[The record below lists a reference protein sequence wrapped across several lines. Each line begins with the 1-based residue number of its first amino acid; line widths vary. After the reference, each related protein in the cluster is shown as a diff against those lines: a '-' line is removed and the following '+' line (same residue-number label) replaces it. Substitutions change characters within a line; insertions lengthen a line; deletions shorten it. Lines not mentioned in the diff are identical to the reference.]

1 MCKDPASHL
10 NCTVQVWKF
19 IVEREIEAPE
29 RFRAIQTYRATMA
42 VLRQQVSFLDQ
53 LFDSGVIDEMEKE
66 ILEKWASSS
75 CLHASSP
82 FCPHHNHT

>member
-1 MCKDPASHL
+1 MIAHHANWMMQWSLPDGVCAG
-10 NCTVQVWKF
+10 VQVWKF
-19 IVEREIEAPE
+19 IVDREIEAPE

-66 ILEKWASSS
+66 LLEK
-75 CLHASSP
+75 
-82 FCPHHNHT
+82 

>member
-1 MCKDPASHL
+1 MSAKPIASAWK
-10 NCTVQVWKF
+10 VDISGMPMQVWKF

-42 VLRQQVSFLDQ
+42 VLRQQVSFLDE

-66 ILEKWASSS
+66 LLEK
-75 CLHASSP
+75 
-82 FCPHHNHT
+82 